1 MSPSRSKAAPS
12 GAGTSS
18 HHESAE
24 SIELTFIL
32 PTRNRARHVTRAIES
47 CLRVQQTGV
56 SVEVLVLDG
65 NSTDGTFEQIQQQFG
80 GDSRVRLMR
89 QQSKGFMAACFE
101 ALPLVRTPFATFMYD
116 DDVLSPFWVD
126 LPRGMASRGSG
137 FALGFGAEGS
147 LEETVSF
154 ERAGFLRV
162 ISPSALLRAYCGA
175 GRDLFRHGLPYS
187 PICCLTTTQELHR
200 WRTEVEG
207 FVQGRP
213 FREYFMMRLN
223 AGPDLLV
230 YFSSI
235 LTHDGDVMVFD
246 GAVAQ
251 FTVHDTS
258 MTVSSGPID
267 IPVGYWLAHVWL
279 ANQLSRHGGRSDAG
293 WCTAYA
299 VKSGLRLLWKRIR
312 RRRWEWTG
320 SFAKEIALLV
330 GQNLA
335 SRNLLTFLKHL
346 FVLLLL
352 PRGLRPKL
360 VLPPP
365 IAQSRS

>member
-1 MSPSRSKAAPS
+1 MPTSSSNAARNEADPISRPK
-12 GAGTSS
+12 GAG
-18 HHESAE
+18 A
-24 SIELTFIL
+24 IELTFIL
-32 PTRNRARHVTRAIES
+32 PTRDRARWVGRAIES

-56 SVEVLVLDG
+56 GVEVLVLDG
-65 NSTDGTFEQIQQQFG
+65 NSTDGTFEQIQAQFG
-80 GDSRVRLMR
+80 GDARVRLMK
-89 QQSKGFMAACFE
+89 QQSQGFMPACFE

-126 LPRGMASRGSG
+126 LPRGMAGRGAG
-137 FALGFGAEGS
+137 FGLGFGAEGN
-147 LEETVSF
+147 LEQTVPF
-154 ERAGFLRV
+154 ERAGFFHV

-175 GRDLFRHGLPYS
+175 GRELSRHGLPFS
-187 PICCLTTTQELHR
+187 PICCLTRTPELHR
-200 WRTEVEG
+200 WRAEVEQ
-207 FVQGRP
+207 FVHGRP

-223 AGPDLLV
+223 AGPDLLI

-235 LTHDGDVMVFD
+235 LNHEGDVLVFD

-251 FTVHDTS
+251 FTVHDSS

-267 IPVGYWLAHVWL
+267 IPVGYWLAYVWL
-279 ANQLSRHGGRSDAG
+279 ANQLRRRSGRSEAG

-312 RRRWEWTG
+312 RRRWGWTG
-320 SFAKEIALLV
+320 SFAKELAVLI
-330 GQNLA
+330 GQSLA
-335 SRNLLTFLKHL
+335 SRNFLAFLKNL

-360 VLPPP
+360 ALLPR
-365 IAQSRS
+365 IAQPVL

>member
-1 MSPSRSKAAPS
+1 
-12 GAGTSS
+12 
-18 HHESAE
+18 
-24 SIELTFIL
+24 
-32 PTRNRARHVTRAIES
+32 
-47 CLRVQQTGV
+47 
-56 SVEVLVLDG
+56 VEVLVLDG

-80 GDSRVRLMR
+80 GDPRVRLMR
-89 QQSKGFMAACFE
+89 QQSQGFMGACFE

-126 LPRGMASRGSG
+126 LPRGMADRGSG

-147 LEETVSF
+147 LEQTIPF
-154 ERAGFLRV
+154 ERPRFFHV
-162 ISPSALLRAYCGA
+162 VSPSALLRAYCGA
-175 GRDLFRHGLPYS
+175 GRGLFRHGLPFS
-187 PICCLTTTQELHR
+187 PICCLTRTRELQR
-200 WRTEVEG
+200 WQVEVEQ

-235 LTHDGDVMVFD
+235 LNHEGDIMVFD

-251 FTVHDTS
+251 FTVHSTS
-258 MTVSSGPID
+258 MTVSSGPMD
-267 IPVGYWLAHVWL
+267 IPVGYWLAYVWL
-279 ANQLSRHGGRSDAG
+279 ANELRRHRRRSDAG

-312 RRRWEWTG
+312 RRRWGWTG
-320 SFAKEIALLV
+320 AFAKEVAVLV

-335 SRNLLTFLKHL
+335 SRDGFTFLKYL

-360 VLPPP
+360 APPP
-365 IAQSRS
+365 RIAQPVS